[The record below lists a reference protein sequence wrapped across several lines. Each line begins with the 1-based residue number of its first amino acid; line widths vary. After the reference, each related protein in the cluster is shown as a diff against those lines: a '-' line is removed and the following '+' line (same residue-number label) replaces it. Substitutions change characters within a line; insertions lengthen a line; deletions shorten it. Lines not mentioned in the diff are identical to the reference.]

1 MSHRTLLLTPSLLLA
16 LSLSACLVK
25 DDGDEPVDS
34 DSGADTNV
42 EAGCIT
48 IDGEGGY
55 AHIVDAVAAAP
66 AGATLAVCAGTY
78 DENVVVDRSVT
89 IVGDGAIIVA
99 PSNEVPF
106 TITAADVTIQG
117 FEIQSTR
124 DAVVVDGAADTALV
138 GLAITAAGGW
148 GVDATGATGLSL
160 RDSTIT
166 GVAQGGVNV
175 SGGDATVSGVT
186 MTAPQS
192 FGINAEDADLTVE
205 DTTIVGTVMLSDDVT
220 DGIGINTVGGTVT
233 LRGGSVD
240 ASGGVGLWT
249 DGTAVDIDGTSF
261 DSNVYLNLFAVAT
274 TFTATGLTAS
284 NAELNGAYVVATE
297 ADIASSSF
305 SADPEG
311 SCVMAYAD
319 WGQSNNPWCGT
330 LLVAADSV
338 TLTDVDATGGNNY
351 GIRVGPANVDQG
363 EMTVVGGTISDVGG
377 WAFDAVGMAGT
388 ITGLT
393 VTGTRNAE
401 DFDPCSEYEF
411 LNYTAAAMRLWEVEV
426 TLDGVVLRDNA
437 AFGIMALLNTQTIQN
452 STFDGNACAGL
463 FDYQGATTITGN
475 TFTNTSASGS
485 LYAYQD
491 VMTVEENTFVDNH
504 TTSVYE
510 TEFNTGAYAY
520 GDGTTT
526 TLYSGFEWVDV
537 PDMTITVDD
546 VPLTE
551 GTDWT
556 AWDADAD
563 GDYDGATFAT
573 PPASGSLVYFQYLL
587 EYRSESSN
595 GGLDIY
601 GAEPALLTITKNTF
615 TDGDDSIRVSGG
627 SVIVTE
633 NEWTGYAGS
642 IFETYQA
649 TDRDPALFASNTVTS
664 SVGPIVSDT
673 YGHVEVE
680 DVQVNE
686 MVAGTTSYAYYYDD
700 VLEYSYSYST
710 VQPAFYAYGYASG
723 DGSTLYEAS
732 ITVEG
737 VTFTGDTAG
746 AILQATDATIVLRDL
761 AAEAVSTE
769 SNTAA
774 ILASWSAFPA
784 AIEIEDV
791 VVTSS
796 DGQGVS
802 LTNTST
808 DAGYATLDTVTIGAA
823 ASDCVSAKGLTAL
836 DLTAVT
842 LGSCTG
848 DGVSSISANSWYA
861 YDYETYT
868 YDYPLQDFATAVTA
882 DDLRVG
888 NATANAV
895 SLEGGS
901 ASITNLEVEAAS
913 GHGVLALGLSSL
925 TIDEVAIGSAGAD
938 GVNVLDT
945 VSFTN
950 VYTSEVTTIDGDTSS
965 TLTKVTVAAAGGD
978 GLDITGGSLSVS
990 DSSASYGVQNGVRLE
1005 SVRASA
1011 SANTFSNNGEYG
1023 MMCTDVSF
1031 DVCSGNLAED
1041 NGSGAVSGCDA
1052 SCVE

>member
-16 LSLSACLVK
+16 LSLSACLAK
-25 DDGDEPVDS
+25 DDGDDPADS

-55 AHIVDAVAAAP
+55 ARIVDAVAAAP

-124 DAVVVDGAADTALV
+124 DAVVVDGASDTVLAA
-138 GLAITAAGGW
+138 LAITSAGGW
-148 GVDATGATGLSL
+148 GVDAAGASGLSL

-175 SGGDATVSGVT
+175 SGGDVTVSGVT

-220 DGIGINTVGGTVT
+220 DGIGINTAGGTVT

-249 DGTAVDIDGTSF
+249 DGTAVDIDGTTF

-284 NAELNGAYVVATE
+284 NAELNGAYVVATQ
-297 ADIASSSF
+297 ADITSSSF

-319 WGQSNNPWCGT
+319 WGQSNNPWCGA

-338 TLTDVDATGGNNY
+338 TLTDVDATGANNY

-377 WAFDAVGMAGT
+377 WAFDAIGMAGT

-401 DFDPCSEYEF
+401 DFDPCTEYAY
-411 LNYTAAAMRLWEVEV
+411 LNYTAAAMRLWDLEV

-437 AFGIMALLNTQTIQN
+437 AFGIMALNNTQTIQN
-452 STFDGNACAGL
+452 STFDGNACSGL

-475 TFTNTSASGS
+475 TFTNTSDSGS

-510 TEFNTGAYAY
+510 TEFNTGGYAY

-563 GDYDGATFAT
+563 GDYDGATFTT

-601 GAEPALLTITKNTF
+601 GVEPALLTITKNTF
-615 TDGDDSIRVSGG
+615 SDGDDSIRVSGG
-627 SVIVTE
+627 SVLVTE
-633 NEWTGYAGS
+633 NVWTGYAGS
-642 IFETYQA
+642 IFETYSA
-649 TDRDPALFASNTVTS
+649 TDRDPAVFVSNTVTA

-723 DGSTLYEAS
+723 DGATVYEAS

-761 AAEAVSTE
+761 EAGAVSTE

-784 AIEIEDV
+784 AIEIQDV
-791 VVTSS
+791 VVASS

-823 ASDCVSAKGLTAL
+823 ASDCVAAKGLTAL
-836 DLTAVT
+836 DLSAVT

-868 YDYPLQDFATAVTA
+868 YTYPLQDFATLVTA
-882 DDLRVG
+882 DDLGVG
-888 NATANAV
+888 TTTGDGFA
-895 SLEGGS
+895 LEGGS
-901 ASITNLEVEAAS
+901 AELSSVSIESAGGTGISARGLT
-913 GHGVLALGLSSL
+913 ALTVQGLSV
-925 TIDEVAIGSAGAD
+925 TAAGAD

-950 VYTSEVTTIDGDTSS
+950 VYTSEVTTIDGDTESIFDA
-965 TLTKVTVAAAGGD
+965 LEVAAASGD
-978 GLDITGGSLSVS
+978 GIDVNGGSVYLT
-990 DSSASYGVQNGVRLE
+990 DSSATYGVQNGIRLE
-1005 SVRASA
+1005 STRATVS
-1011 SANTFSNNGEYG
+1011 SNVFSNNGAYG
-1023 MMCTDVSF
+1023 MMCADVTF
-1031 DVCSGNLAED
+1031 DYCYSNVAES
-1041 NGSGAVSGCDA
+1041 NTAGALDGCDA
-1052 SCVE
+1052 ACVE